1 MYIKLTRMDGA
12 PIWLNASFVVTVEPH
27 KRSGGS
33 VVVPVGD
40 GLDYEVKESP
50 ETVLAM
56 LEGAPAPAIVPVPA
70 SDALTATPEDVSPEN
85 DETAPVDGPSAQDKP
100 AKKTSSRRSKAKTG
114 KTEEENATKNDV
126 PATAKKKTAARG
138 RAKKKPVLELDD
150 SQLDRLRK
158 LAPKSLKKLG
168 NTISTQ
174 FKVTDAESTI
184 EALKQHEVLNI
195 DGERVIWPE
204 QPAESED

>member
-12 PIWLNASFVVTVEPH
+12 PIWLNASFIVTIEPH
-27 KRSGGS
+27 RRSGGS

-56 LEGAPAPAIVPVPA
+56 LEGAPAPAIVPVSA
-70 SDALTATPEDVSPEN
+70 SDALTATPEDVSPED
-85 DETAPVDGPSAQDKP
+85 DETQVPDDHAQPEKP
-100 AKKTSSRRSKAKTG
+100 AKKTTARRAKAKQDKEAG
-114 KTEEENATKNDV
+114 K
-126 PATAKKKTAARG
+126 PAEQSEAPAG
-138 RAKKKPVLELDD
+138 KKKPSARNRSKKKPTMEMDAGE
-150 SQLDRLRK
+150 LDRLRK

-174 FKVTDAESTI
+174 FKVSNADETI
-184 EALKQHEVLNI
+184 ELLKDLGVIELE
-195 DGERVIWPE
+195 GERVIWPE
-204 QPAESED
+204 TETPQS